1 MEKFP
6 RTPLHTCT

>member
-6 RTPLHTCT
+6 RSY

>member
-6 RTPLHTCT
+6 DGN

>member
-6 RTPLHTCT
+6 